1 MDLEAINSMN
11 YEQFLDIFG
20 NVIEKCPM
28 ITAAVWSTR
37 PFSTI
42 CDVED
47 SVYEFIESLP
57 TSEIF
62 FYKRNFF
69 TKIFI
74 QHCNGN
80 LGKEGILRCHPDL
93 AGRELTSGTLTMESQ
108 QEQRQAGLTSLNSRE
123 SERMT
128 LLNTRYKQKFG
139 FPFVICAK
147 MADKEKIMEELTV
160 RLLNTPS
167 EELHKGIDE
176 VKKICHLRLQD
187 IVCKGSSL
195 PTKL

>member
-57 TSEIF
+57 TS
-62 FYKRNFF
+62 
-69 TKIFI
+69 
-74 QHCNGN
+74 
-80 LGKEGILRCHPDL
+80 GKEGILRCHPDL